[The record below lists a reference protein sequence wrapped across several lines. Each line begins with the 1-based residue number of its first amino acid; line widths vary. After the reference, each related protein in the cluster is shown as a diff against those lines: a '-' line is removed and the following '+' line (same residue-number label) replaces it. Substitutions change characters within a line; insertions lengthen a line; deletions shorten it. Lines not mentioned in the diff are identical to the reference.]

1 MCESCSNPFSL
12 SLSLSILYI
21 VYVAVVVVIK
31 TGMAWADFNRNT
43 TNTSVTH
50 IDIPSDHHVHLWPD
64 GLTGLLTC
72 ISYSSLSFVCQFQL
86 LPLQRELRGPK
97 KKWTLYSIVILS
109 ALLAYGLYNIVI
121 FGGYFNVSPACSTFS
136 GHPILVQ

>member
-1 MCESCSNPFSL
+1 MCVRVALTLSL
-12 SLSLSILYI
+12 SLSLSILCI

-43 TNTSVTH
+43 TNTSVIH
-50 IDIPSDHHVHLWPD
+50 IDIPSDHHVQLWPD

-97 KKWTLYSIVILS
+97 KKWTLYSIVIWS

-121 FGGYFNVSPACSTFS
+121 FGGYFNVSPAYSTFS
-136 GHPILVQ
+136 GHPILV